1 MTSSHLH
8 TVFLILCPEMWRSPP
23 LTICGTWKTQHGYY
37 ISGIS
42 FFRGHVA
49 TELGA
54 NSDNNIE
61 SGKNVKTPREI

>member
-1 MTSSHLH
+1 
-8 TVFLILCPEMWRSPP
+8 MWRSPP
-23 LTICGTWKTQHGYY
+23 LTVCGTWKTQHGYY

-42 FFRGHVA
+42 LFRDPVA